1 MSGLFITFEGP
12 DGSGKSSILKKVY
25 EQINIDFP
33 NKQFVITREPGGT
46 NNKIAEDIRN
56 ILLNKM
62 EYKIDY
68 HAEALLFA
76 ASRAQHVHDF
86 IQPNLE
92 SGNVVLCDRYID
104 SSIVYQGFGRK
115 LGVDNIWKINEFAM
129 HGVIPHLTLILM
141 VSPEVGLVRINAN
154 ASREVNRMDKE
165 KLEMHKQVYDAYRY
179 IIDNDTT
186 NRIVE
191 IDASKTFDEVYE
203 EVYNIIKSKII

>member
-115 LGVDNIWKINEFAM
+115 LGVDNI
-129 HGVIPHLTLILM
+129 
-141 VSPEVGLVRINAN
+141 
-154 ASREVNRMDKE
+154 
-165 KLEMHKQVYDAYRY
+165 
-179 IIDNDTT
+179 
-186 NRIVE
+186 
-191 IDASKTFDEVYE
+191 
-203 EVYNIIKSKII
+203 